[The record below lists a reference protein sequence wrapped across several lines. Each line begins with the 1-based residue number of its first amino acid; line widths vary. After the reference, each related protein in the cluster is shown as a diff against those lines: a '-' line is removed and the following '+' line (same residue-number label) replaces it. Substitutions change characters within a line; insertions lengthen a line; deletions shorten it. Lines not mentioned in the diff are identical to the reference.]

1 MIDTSKILTQAD
13 QYAFS
18 LFNVNLIDFDML
30 EYDRNGILS
39 LPLITSNLPKPN
51 EPFDDE
57 DTMAMIADAIDYG
70 DVWFTYNAIDHKVE
84 ELAIE
89 IHCVQQQIF
98 CDDIICL
105 MEQTQHPEYDKY
117 KQIYDKFI
125 ADIEDKLKEQIRV
138 IMTDVKGEFVKDTFK
153 EDTYFQSRTD
163 KQKDIYY
170 TIYRWWDKLIN
181 GEVNFTDIDNGEGTV
196 FVALNDWR

>member
-1 MIDTSKILTQAD
+1 MIDTSKILTQVD

-18 LFNVNLIDFDML
+18 LFDVNLIDFDML
-30 EYDRNGILS
+30 EYDKNGIIS

-57 DTMAMIADAIDYG
+57 DTMTMITDAIDYG
-70 DVWFTYNAIDHKVE
+70 DMWFTYNAIDHKVE
-84 ELAIE
+84 ELVIE

-98 CDDIICL
+98 CNAIICL

-125 ADIEDKLKEQIRV
+125 TDIKDKLKEQIRK
-138 IMTDVKGEFVKDTFK
+138 IMTDVKGEFVKDKFIK
-153 EDTYFQSRTD
+153 SAYIQARTD
-163 KQKDIYY
+163 KQKDIFY
-170 TIYRWWDKLIN
+170 TIHRWWEKLIEGDIEFVDITN
-181 GEVNFTDIDNGEGTV
+181 GDGTV
-196 FVALNDWR
+196 YVARND

>member
-18 LFNVNLIDFDML
+18 LFDVNLIDFDML
-30 EYDRNGILS
+30 EYDKNGIIS

-57 DTMAMIADAIDYG
+57 DTMVMITDAIDYG
-70 DVWFTYNAIDHKVE
+70 DMWFTYNAIDHKVE
-84 ELAIE
+84 ALVIE
-89 IHCVQQQIF
+89 IHCIQQQIF
-98 CDDIICL
+98 CDAIIYL
-105 MEQTQHPEYDKY
+105 MEQSQNPEYDKY

-138 IMTDVKGEFVKDTFK
+138 IMTDVKGEFVKDKFIK
-153 EDTYFQSRTD
+153 SAYIQARTD
-163 KQKDIYY
+163 KQKNIFY
-170 TIYRWWDKLIN
+170 TIHRWWEKLIEGDVEFVDVTN
-181 GEVNFTDIDNGEGTV
+181 GDGTV
-196 FVALNDWR
+196 YVARND

>member
-18 LFNVNLIDFDML
+18 LFDVNLIDFDMI
-30 EYDRNGILS
+30 EYDKNGIIS
-39 LPLITSNLPKPN
+39 LPLITSNFPKPN

-57 DTMAMIADAIDYG
+57 DTMTMITDAIDYG

-84 ELAIE
+84 ELVIE

-98 CDDIICL
+98 CNAIICL

-125 ADIEDKLKEQIRV
+125 TDIKDKLKEQIRK
-138 IMTDVKGEFVKDTFK
+138 IMTDVKGEFVKDKFIK
-153 EDTYFQSRTD
+153 SAYIQARTD
-163 KQKDIYY
+163 KQKDIFY
-170 TIYRWWDKLIN
+170 TIHRWWEKLIEGDIEFVDITN
-181 GEVNFTDIDNGEGTV
+181 GDGTV
-196 FVALNDWR
+196 YVARND

>member
-18 LFNVNLIDFDML
+18 LFDVNLIDFDTL
-30 EYDRNGILS
+30 EYDKNGIIS

-57 DTMAMIADAIDYG
+57 DAMTMIADAIDYG

-84 ELAIE
+84 ELVVE
-89 IHCVQQQIF
+89 IHCIQQQIF
-98 CDDIICL
+98 CDAIICL
-105 MEQTQHPEYDKY
+105 MEQSQNPEYDKY

-138 IMTDVKGEFVKDTFK
+138 IMTDVKGEFVKDKFIK
-153 EDTYFQSRTD
+153 SAYIQARTD
-163 KQKDIYY
+163 KQKNIFY
-170 TIYRWWDKLIN
+170 TIHRWWEKLIEGDVEFVDVTN
-181 GEVNFTDIDNGEGTV
+181 GDGTV
-196 FVALNDWR
+196 YVARND